1 MSQNKALWVSLFLA
15 AFTLYLLN
23 TLETILF
30 PFFLGLI
37 GAYAFNHLVS
47 ILEKYHISRGVG
59 SAFVIVGFLISVGLL
74 VTVFLPLLQQQL
86 FILAYSMPAVVESWF
101 LLMKPLL
108 EQSSLELGTPSAAE
122 IKSQVTSH
130 FGDII
135 NWSIRLLTN
144 VFTNGLALAN
154 ILSLVVLMPIIM
166 FYLLKDWPK
175 LIRQLDQ
182 CIPLPYRTSVHFYAS
197 RIDKTLSEF
206 AKGQGLVCLILM
218 GMYSISLWAIGVPH
232 GFFLGMMTGF
242 MSFIPYVGMII
253 GLVATLAISLAN
265 FESWSQILLVVGTFV
280 TIGAVEGNFISPRLI
295 GDKVGLHPVWIMFS
309 LLAFAT
315 WFGFLGVVVALPVA
329 AIIGVIIRIIF
340 QWYKTSP
347 LYTGAIQQ

>member
-1 MSQNKALWVSLFLA
+1 MRQNKTFWIGLFLA
-15 AFTLYLLN
+15 SLILYLLN

-37 GAYAFNHLVS
+37 GAYSFNHLVS

-59 SAFVIVGFLISVGLL
+59 SALVILGFLISVGLL

-86 FILAYSMPAVVESWF
+86 SILAYSMPAVVESWF
-101 LLMKPLL
+101 SLAKPLL

-122 IKSQVTSH
+122 IKAQVTSH

-175 LIRQLDQ
+175 LIHQLDQ
-182 CIPLPYRTSVHFYAS
+182 CIPLPQRTTVRFYAA
-197 RIDKTLSEF
+197 RIDKTLSDF

-218 GMYSISLWAIGVPH
+218 GMYSVSLWAIGVPH
-232 GFFLGMMTGF
+232 GFFLGVMTGF

-253 GLVATLAISLAN
+253 GLVASLAISLAN
-265 FESWSQILLVVGTFV
+265 FESWGQILLVVGTFV
-280 TIGAVEGNFISPRLI
+280 TIGAIEGNFVSPRLI

-347 LYTGAIQQ
+347 LYTGEKDS